1 MTLDSGVQLHL
12 DAEAVDPGVRQIFL
26 IDPPRHSRRLRFNV
40 PVNDTSAEFAI
51 SNPAYAKGR
60 RYFDTRFP
68 RIHLQCP

>member
-51 SNPAYAKGR
+51 SNPAYAK
-60 RYFDTRFP
+60 
-68 RIHLQCP
+68 

>member
-1 MTLDSGVQLHL
+1 MTLDSGEQLHL

-51 SNPAYAKGR
+51 SNPAYAK
-60 RYFDTRFP
+60 
-68 RIHLQCP
+68 